1 MMEHTDVD
9 DESSLPVRFSNRRF
23 VIGIYV
29 ATAVCHKRETMVFID
44 DAERTRTE

>member
-1 MMEHTDVD
+1 MIVHTNAD
-9 DESSLPVRFSNRRF
+9 DESSLPVRLSNRRF